1 MVIYIYIPQKNRGTA
16 PPSRPV
22 FFLKQQKQLPGGLPL
37 HRSAERQEYRPGPPG
52 AARVARRF
60 QRRRGLFLEEITG
73 GGRRPSAG
81 RQAASVGESTLSIKH
96 CK

>member
-1 MVIYIYIPQKNRGTA
+1 MVIYIYIPQKTGE
-16 PPSRPV
+16 PHPQV
-22 FFLKQQKQLPGGLPL
+22 DKFFFLRQQKQLPGGLPL
-37 HRSAERQEYRPGPPG
+37 HRSAERQEYRPGPPR

>member
-1 MVIYIYIPQKNRGTA
+1 MVMYIYIPQKNRGTA
-16 PPSRPV
+16 PPSRP
-22 FFLKQQKQLPGGLPL
+22 
-37 HRSAERQEYRPGPPG
+37 E
-52 AARVARRF
+52 AAARRF